1 MAHWETAYSSD
12 QKWSWFYKVDHQ
24 AKKKKKKKKGGHV
37 ENGETT
43 SRFKTKSCT
52 RFALKREGSGSDL
65 DGLLFEERAGVD
77 GYRGNPG

>member
-1 MAHWETAYSSD
+1 M
-12 QKWSWFYKVDHQ
+12 
-24 AKKKKKKKKGGHV
+24 